1 MLHHHRSHTARLR
14 LSAGVA
20 LAALVAGCTTPQLAS
35 FPAPKV
41 GDEGVV
47 IAESKMLLG
56 ATTASN
62 VVGNTEDCA
71 GPGLGIIVQ
80 GSTGEGKYLY
90 DITGEPCDSA
100 QVLFDGRTKLG
111 QRSADPAITLTFHD
125 SFGPIPDDSLSER
138 SELSESPPRRSP
150 KRSAGEGGQPQ
161 KPKPLSALPPIR
173 VVTSLLEDNSGIEP
187 AAGPTTKAKPELK
200 KTTEIPQKPDPLIAT
215 LSSWQAQD
223 DTIASRM
230 AEAEAAAAR
239 NLENIAAEARQQQET
254 EAIAQLAA
262 KLRER
267 ERQIQEEQRR
277 HAESL
282 ERANQNREQTT
293 AARQAWQ
300 QQENALQAQLATT
313 QERLQQ
319 FEQLS
324 SRLQQEKAQKEQ
336 AYQQQIETLSAD
348 LKAAEQQAESSRRE
362 LILKAAAKI
371 AEAEQLAHAAQLQEQ
386 DIKLREAARLK
397 SEAETMLDRALALK
411 AGQQVTIAGAP
422 PAANMA
428 LGKTPVVIRAKD
440 EPLQALLTTILQ
452 QAAPQAGEW
461 QADWQLS
468 APAQKLLAEKW
479 SLTAEAPV
487 EQVFAQLAA
496 QIQKAH
502 GITLKF
508 TQFTQSRLVVVTDTP

>member
-1 MLHHHRSHTARLR
+1 MTIHPRHLKHLNVAF
-14 LSAGVA
+14 SACALWVL
-20 LAALVAGCTTPQLAS
+20 LAACTHPQLAT
-35 FPAPKV
+35 FPAPRA

-56 ATTASN
+56 TTTATSTI
-62 VVGNTEDCA
+62 GTTEDCA

-100 QVLFDGRTKLG
+100 QILFDGRTKLG

-125 SFGPIPDDSLSER
+125 TLGPIPPT
-138 SELSESPPRRSP
+138 PPRTEP
-150 KRSAGEGGQPQ
+150 TKVKDKKAE
-161 KPKPLSALPPIR
+161 PLSALPPIR
-173 VVTSLLEDNSGIEP
+173 VVTSLLENQPDISP
-187 AAGPTTKAKPELK
+187 AAGPAPQSKPV
-200 KTTEIPQKPDPLIAT
+200 KTTQTPSKPDPLLAT
-215 LSSWQAQD
+215 LTTWQAQD
-223 DTIASRM
+223 STVATRM
-230 AEAEAAAAR
+230 SESEAAAAR
-239 NLENIAAEARQQQET
+239 NLENMAQEARQRQEN

-277 HAESL
+277 HTESL
-282 ERANQNREQTT
+282 ERASQNREQTL
-293 AARQAWQ
+293 AARQSWQ
-300 QQENALQAQLATT
+300 QRENELQAQLATT

-319 FEQLS
+319 FERLS
-324 SRLQQEKAQKEQ
+324 SQLQTEKARKEQ
-336 AYQQQIETLSAD
+336 AYQQQIQTLSAD
-348 LKAAEQQAESSRRE
+348 LKAAEQQAETSRRE
-362 LILKAAAKI
+362 LILRAAAKI

-411 AGQQVTIAGAP
+411 AGQQVTVAGAP

-428 LGKTPVVIRAKD
+428 LGKTPVVLREKD
-440 EPLQALLTTILQ
+440 QPLPALFQTILK

-468 APAQKLLAEKW
+468 PAAQKVLNEKW

-487 EQVFAQLAA
+487 EQVFAQLAE
-496 QIQKAH
+496 QVQKAH

-508 TQFTQSRLVVVTDTP
+508 TQFTQSRLVVITDTATPQ